1 MAHPPARRPL
11 KTRQRRW
18 AQALAARIAA
28 TGVSPNQISVTSLFF
43 ALVGCACLVASPRV
57 GRPGVQALL
66 LAAAAGSI
74 QLRLLCNLLDGLVAV
89 EGGKRTPTGEIYNDA
104 PDRAADVALLA
115 GAGYAVQSVPWGAD
129 LGWAAATAAVVTAYV
144 RYLGASMGTPQFFI
158 GPMAKQQRM
167 AALTLACLAGAGEA
181 IAGWP
186 GYAIPAVLALVV
198 AGAAVTVAR
207 RLHAIARAVEA
218 R

>member
-18 AQALAARIAA
+18 AQALAARIAT
-28 TGVSPNQISVTSLFF
+28 TGVSPNQISVASLAF
-43 ALVGCACLVASPRV
+43 AVAGGACLVASPRA
-57 GRPGVQALL
+57 GRPVAEALL
-66 LAAAAGSI
+66 LAAAAGCI

-115 GAGYAVQSVPWGAD
+115 GAGYAVHSVSWGAE
-129 LGWAAATAAVVTAYV
+129 LGWAAAVVAVVTAYV
-144 RYLGASMGTPQFFI
+144 RYLGASMGTPQFFV

-167 AALTLACLAGAGEA
+167 ATLTLACVVAAGEA
-181 IAGWP
+181 LVGSP
-186 GYAIPAVLALVV
+186 GYALPAALVLVV
-198 AGAAVTVAR
+198 AGGVVTAAR
-207 RLHAIARAVEA
+207 RLRAIARAVRA
-218 R
+218 N

>member
-66 LAAAAGSI
+66 LAAAAASI

-129 LGWAAATAAVVTAYV
+129 LGWVAATAAVVTAYV

-186 GYAIPAVLALVV
+186 GYAIPGVLALIV

-207 RLHAIARAVEA
+207 RLHAIARAVGA